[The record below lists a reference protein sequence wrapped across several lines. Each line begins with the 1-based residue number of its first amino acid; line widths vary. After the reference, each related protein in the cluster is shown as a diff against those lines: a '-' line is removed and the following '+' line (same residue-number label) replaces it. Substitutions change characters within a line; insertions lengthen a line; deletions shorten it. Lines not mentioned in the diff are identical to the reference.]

1 MQVYLHKIR
10 LVKIY
15 NINGNLSLPR
25 LYFGLDIA

>member
-15 NINGNLSLPR
+15 NVNGNLNLPR